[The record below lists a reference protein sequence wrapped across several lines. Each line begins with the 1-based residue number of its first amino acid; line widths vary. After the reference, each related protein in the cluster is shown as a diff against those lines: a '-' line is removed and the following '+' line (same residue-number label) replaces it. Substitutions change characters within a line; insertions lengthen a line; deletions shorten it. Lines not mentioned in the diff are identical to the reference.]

1 MNIEQMHWMYAFN
14 FVCPVIYPK
23 QTRFKK
29 GLNPDDERCKFSYE
43 QKRALLLQIKSLLE
57 TEYYATNIHRILKTK
72 GAINRDDG
80 KAYSYQAIRPY
91 IEQARKE
98 FGLSK
103 PPKPESKKSIVIRMH
118 NAGFGRE
125 EIIKILD
132 IHKDTYVKALSFGR
146 KSGLIKDTDKK
157 AA

>member
-1 MNIEQMHWMYAFN
+1 MNNAQMHWMYAFN

-23 QTRFKK
+23 EARFKK
-29 GLNPDDERCKFSYE
+29 GVNPEDERCKFAYE
-43 QKRALLLQIKSLLE
+43 QKRALLLQIKQLLT
-57 TEYYATNIHRILKTK
+57 TEHYAANIYRILKK
-72 GAINRDDG
+72 RGSVNREDG

-98 FGLSK
+98 FGLAK

-118 NAGFGRE
+118 NAGFKRE

-132 IHKDTYVKALSFGR
+132 IHKDTYVRALAYGR
-146 KSGLIKDTDKK
+146 KSGLITDKK